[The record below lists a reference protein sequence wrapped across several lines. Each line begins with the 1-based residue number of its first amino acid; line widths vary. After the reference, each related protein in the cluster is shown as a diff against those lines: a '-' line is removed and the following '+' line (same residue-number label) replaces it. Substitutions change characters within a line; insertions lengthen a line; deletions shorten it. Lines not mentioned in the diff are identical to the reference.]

1 MSVDLRTRRDGDL
14 PAVVPSDFF
23 STDLPAALERSHGLV
38 TAGAARLRLRPLTIH
53 CGDESWSLD
62 RGAETIRV
70 RRGPA
75 PGGAR
80 LVLSIEDLTA
90 LVHDQCTPMT
100 FYVAGRL
107 DMSAGGLPDFLDW
120 WLVLRAALDRRAL
133 YVPGTVDFKDGDG
146 GPLDLRRSFL
156 PDDAG
161 DEMSHFLHQAGFLH
175 VRGVFDAGEMARIS
189 ADMDRAAPRYRDG
202 DGRSWWATVADGSRR
217 LVRLQ
222 GFDEYSETTAGLL
235 ADERLLRLGDIPGD
249 GHLHTGLEN
258 NRIEALVE
266 GFGYAVAEGM
276 ASRLPVVASNA
287 SSLPEIVD
295 DGSTGFLVDPHDE
308 VALDR
313 AVRTLLGD
321 PELRRRFGE
330 AGRASVARRFGATSR
345 LDDVERLFADELRA
359 RGGRPA
365 SSD

>member
-23 STDLPAALERSHGLV
+23 STELPAALERSHGLV

-62 RGAETIRV
+62 RDVDTIRV

-75 PGGAR
+75 SGGAR
-80 LVLSIEDLTA
+80 LVLSIEDLTG

-175 VRGVFDAGEMARIS
+175 VRGVFEAGEMARIS

-217 LVRLQ
+217 LVRMQ

-258 NRIEALVE
+258 NRIEALVKPL
-266 GFGYAVAEGM
+266 GVVQGRWRLWRAGAAAVVSVRA
-276 ASRLPVVASNA
+276 
-287 SSLPEIVD
+287 
-295 DGSTGFLVDPHDE
+295 
-308 VALDR
+308 ALS
-313 AVRTLLGD
+313 
-321 PELRRRFGE
+321 P
-330 AGRASVARRFGATSR
+330 
-345 LDDVERLFADELRA
+345 
-359 RGGRPA
+359 
-365 SSD
+365 